1 MPKRRNLNGPSSGA
15 LRHLPPGE
23 GRDGGNER
31 RAGQLDYFEEAKAKL
46 AAGRKAKLDRYGEAM
61 KGSVAD
67 ALLEFCRQDGEF
79 SQAVAQ
85 GGSFEDCMQAVGKCV
100 KGNSI
105 SDAEAWGAA
114 VRFYFPGAEI
124 RVTMRIDLCAGVDPS
139 SVGSADT
146 FPQGKAEAEAKLI
159 DLSEFF

>member
-1 MPKRRNLNGPSSGA
+1 MDWFEDASKKL
-15 LRHLPPGE
+15 E
-23 GRDGGNER
+23 
-31 RAGQLDYFEEAKAKL
+31 AGKAARLDK
-46 AAGRKAKLDRYGEAM
+46 YGEAM

-67 ALLEFCRQDGEF
+67 ALLTFCRQDGEF
-79 SQAVAQ
+79 AQAVVQ
-85 GGSFEDCMQAVGKCV
+85 GGSFEDCMKAVGKCV

-124 RVTMRIDLCAGVDPS
+124 RVTMEIDLCASVRDGDPS

-146 FPQGKAEAEAKLI
+146 FPRRKAEKEAKLI

>member
-1 MPKRRNLNGPSSGA
+1 MSTGFSNDYFAMATEKLSSG
-15 LRHLPPGE
+15 LRE
-23 GRDGGNER
+23 
-31 RAGQLDYFEEAKAKL
+31 
-46 AAGRKAKLDRYGEAM
+46 KLDRYGEVM
-61 KGSVAD
+61 KSSVHD
-67 ALLEFCRQDGEF
+67 ALLEFCRQDNEF
-79 SQAVAQ
+79 AQAVAQ
-85 GGSFEDCMQAVGKCV
+85 GGSFTDCMKAVEKCV
-100 KGNSI
+100 KGGAI

-146 FPQGKAEAEAKLI
+146 FPQGKADAEAKLI

>member
-1 MPKRRNLNGPSSGA
+1 MSTGFSNDYFAMATEKLSSG
-15 LRHLPPGE
+15 LRE
-23 GRDGGNER
+23 
-31 RAGQLDYFEEAKAKL
+31 
-46 AAGRKAKLDRYGEAM
+46 KLDRYGEVM
-61 KGSVAD
+61 KSSVHD
-67 ALLEFCRQDGEF
+67 ALLEFCRQDNEF
-79 SQAVAQ
+79 AQAVAQ
-85 GGSFEDCMQAVGKCV
+85 GGSFTDCMKAVGKCV
-100 KGNSI
+100 KGGAI

-146 FPQGKAEAEAKLI
+146 FPQGKADAEAKLI

>member
-1 MPKRRNLNGPSSGA
+1 MDWYEDAKKKL
-15 LRHLPPGE
+15 E
-23 GRDGGNER
+23 
-31 RAGQLDYFEEAKAKL
+31 AGKAARLDK
-46 AAGRKAKLDRYGEAM
+46 YGEAM

-67 ALLEFCRQDGEF
+67 TLLTFCRQDGEF
-79 SQAVAQ
+79 AQAVAQ
-85 GGSFEDCMQAVGKCV
+85 GGSFEDCMKAVGKCV

-124 RVTMRIDLCAGVDPS
+124 RVTMEIDLCA
-139 SVGSADT
+139 SVRGKNDEAAGADT
-146 FPQGKAEAEAKLI
+146 KLI

>member
-1 MPKRRNLNGPSSGA
+1 M
-15 LRHLPPGE
+15 
-23 GRDGGNER
+23 
-31 RAGQLDYFEEAKAKL
+31 DYFEEARAKL
-46 AAGRKAKLDRYGEAM
+46 EAGKAARLDQYGEAM
-61 KGSVAD
+61 KDSVAD

-79 SQAVAQ
+79 AQAVAQ
-85 GGSFEDCMQAVGKCV
+85 GGSFEDCMKAVGKCV

-124 RVTMRIDLCAGVDPS
+124 KVTMRIDLCAGVDPTS
-139 SVGSADT
+139 DT
-146 FPQGKAEAEAKLI
+146 VPQGKAEKGPALI

>member
-1 MPKRRNLNGPSSGA
+1 M
-15 LRHLPPGE
+15 
-23 GRDGGNER
+23 
-31 RAGQLDYFEEAKAKL
+31 DYFEEAKAKL
-46 AAGRKAKLDRYGEAM
+46 DAGRKASLDRYGNAM
-61 KGSVAD
+61 KDSVAD

-79 SQAVAQ
+79 AQAVAQ
-85 GGSFEDCMQAVGKCV
+85 GGSFEDCMKAVGKCV

-124 RVTMRIDLCAGVDPS
+124 RVTMRIDLCAGVD
-139 SVGSADT
+139 DT
-146 FPQGKAEAEAKLI
+146 LELDLPEAKLI